1 MSRRT
6 IASALCVAGLLAT
19 TALAQP
25 PKSDPARNDQSQPN
39 KGKALDTFAKAM
51 KEGIP
56 LEGSVKGVKPADKA
70 NGIVAAA
77 LANDPDVL
85 IARAKVQLAEAE
97 LAKARQGVVLKVMTL
112 TATIDEQKRAMAS
125 AEERYAWTER
135 MVKNATIPQSQ
146 LLDERAKVEAARAAL
161 AKAQTELKLLTGGKE
176 AGVDVKPGPTPD
188 QATAAG
194 MAWLLKAQAGDDSG
208 HAVAQALI
216 AGLEGY
222 RSAHIPK
229 GPIPERI
236 RATLDKSVKLSAKKE
251 AIDIKQAIEIFKKE
265 AGLDFAV
272 TIGNYGNFA
281 PIETNGEELPVGAWF
296 QMFAD
301 SNPDYAI
308 TVRDYGLLVTLRK
321 ESPPDAP
328 SLTEFWKQKSPAE
341 KKATD
346 APAPKP
352 GK

>member
-1 MSRRT
+1 M
-6 IASALCVAGLLAT
+6 
-19 TALAQP
+19 
-25 PKSDPARNDQSQPN
+25 
-39 KGKALDTFAKAM
+39 
-51 KEGIP
+51 
-56 LEGSVKGVKPADKA
+56 
-70 NGIVAAA
+70 
-77 LANDPDVL
+77 
-85 IARAKVQLAEAE
+85 
-97 LAKARQGVVLKVMTL
+97 MTL

-194 MAWLLKAQAGDDSG
+194 MAWLLKAQAGDDSR

-236 RATLDKSVKLSAKKE
+236 RAGTS
-251 AIDIKQAIEIFKKE
+251 I
-265 AGLDFAV
+265 
-272 TIGNYGNFA
+272 
-281 PIETNGEELPVGAWF
+281 
-296 QMFAD
+296 
-301 SNPDYAI
+301 NP
-308 TVRDYGLLVTLRK
+308 
-321 ESPPDAP
+321 
-328 SLTEFWKQKSPAE
+328 
-341 KKATD
+341 
-346 APAPKP
+346 
-352 GK
+352 